1 MISSGQPPTLHSC
14 IFLLWPCA
22 VGSNPVA
29 LSWYFD
35 LCLPPACN
43 CSSLPPLLHEELLG
57 SGDHGS
63 GCCLSCRVL
72 VVVKARRT
80 LLLYWLWCHRAARAL
95 RQHWDSRRVRGWLNR
110 SAPSLWFLSL
120 DPSSSLHLTVYWVS
134 PHTVS
139 TFASG
144 TVGKWLRASDRS
156 AVWPCTEAGADASR
170 LPYGTNRVC
179 NTVFL
184 LALNK
189 RNEDVCVWILL
200 NKCHARPPN

>member
-22 VGSNPVA
+22 GGSNPTA

-35 LCLPPACN
+35 LCLPPPCN
-43 CSSLPPLLHEELLG
+43 CSSLPPPLHEDLLG
-57 SGDHGS
+57 SGEHGS

-80 LLLYWLWCHRAARAL
+80 LVFYWLWCHGAAHAL
-95 RQHWDSRRVRGWLNR
+95 QQQRDSRRSRGWLNC

-120 DPSSSLHLTVYWVS
+120 DSSSSLHLTV
-134 PHTVS
+134 S
-139 TFASG
+139 TFAYG
-144 TVGKWLRASDRS
+144 TVGKWLRASNRS
-156 AVWPCTEAGADASR
+156 AVWPCTKAGADASR

-200 NKCHARPPN
+200 NNCHARPPN